1 MGNQRPRARFAQGFG
16 GQDEVVDRHHAT
28 PHAGVQRIQIA
39 VAGKHDRIRRDRV
52 RAGLDRAGH
61 AGCKAG
67 DRRPFADIDACL
79 YRRLG
84 EAARVV
90 ERMKVARALIEKA
103 AVKPLRRH
111 LRAESR
117 AIEHVNLIVAVAGAE
132 MLGLPRQR
140 ARVARAVRSDGN
152 TGLQVALNPV
162 PGDAGAHQRLR
173 LLGKRPEE
181 PRPVLAELPLQGGLI
196 APMPAAELPAVAAG
210 GAVADAPSLQQ
221 EGAEASFG
229 EMERTREPGVAA
241 ADDAD
246 IRALIAVEGG
256 PGRVRPRTR
265 LVPGGRRAVVL
276 RVAAGSAHH
285 TARRRNLRSHEL
297 TTRR

>member
-16 GQDEVVDRHHAT
+16 GQDEVVDRHHAA

-39 VAGKHDRIRRDRV
+39 VAGEHDRIRRDRV
-52 RAGLDRAGH
+52 RAGLDRAGR
-61 AGCKAG
+61 AGSEAG
-67 DRRPFADIDACL
+67 DGRPLADIHACL
-79 YRRLG
+79 CCRLG

-117 AIEHVNLIVAVAGAE
+117 AIEHVDLVVAVAGAKVRR
-132 MLGLPRQR
+132 LPRQR
-140 ARVARAVRSDGN
+140 ARVARAVRGDGN
-152 TGLQVALNPV
+152 SGFQVARDPV
-162 PGDAGAHQRLR
+162 PGDAGVHQRLR

-210 GAVADAPSLQQ
+210 GTVADAPRLQQ
-221 EGAEASFG
+221 EGAEAALG
-229 EMERTREPGVAA
+229 EMERAGEPGVAA

-246 IRALIAVEGG
+246 IRALIAVERG
-256 PGRVRPRTR
+256 PGRVRPRAR

-285 TARRRNLRSHEL
+285 TASRRNLRSQEL
-297 TTRR
+297 TTRE